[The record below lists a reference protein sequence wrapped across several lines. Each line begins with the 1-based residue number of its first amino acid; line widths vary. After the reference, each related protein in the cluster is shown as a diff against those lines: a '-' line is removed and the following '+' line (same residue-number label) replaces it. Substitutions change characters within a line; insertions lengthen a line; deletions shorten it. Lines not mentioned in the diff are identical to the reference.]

1 LSIYGCRAIIRHL
14 FFSQHYL
21 TYQADLTRTSGT
33 DAKPRPLAA
42 TKMTTL
48 KLIRFVKYF
57 TLLTFLISS
66 VFVALIYFSPT
77 RDLVDYSVL
86 YGVVFG
92 GLTVVLLGIV
102 GYKILRQRASRSRLV
117 KAFLL
122 LFANLII
129 AIAYY
134 FIWDYAQGTI
144 LVKIVNNTGQDV
156 TDTGIYGCSQQNW
169 GTLKNGATRAVRFP
183 GNVSC
188 MFIVTYKLNGVVKH
202 EALQGKYLTTNIY
215 QLGTN
220 PDIEVEE

>member
-1 LSIYGCRAIIRHL
+1 
-14 FFSQHYL
+14 
-21 TYQADLTRTSGT
+21 
-33 DAKPRPLAA
+33 
-42 TKMTTL
+42 MTTL
-48 KLIRFVKYF
+48 KIIHFVKYF

-77 RDLVDYSVL
+77 RGLVDYSVL

-92 GLTVVLLGIV
+92 GLTVVLLGMV
-102 GYKILRQRASRSRLV
+102 GYRVLRQRANRSRLA

-134 FIWDYAQGTI
+134 FIWDYAQGTV
-144 LVKIVNNTGQDV
+144 LVKIANNTGQDV
-156 TDTGIYGCSQQNW
+156 TDTGIYGCSQQSW
-169 GTLKNGATRAVRFP
+169 GTLKNGATKTVRFP

-188 MFIVTYKLNGVVKH
+188 IFIVTYKLNGVVKH
-202 EALQGKYLTTNIY
+202 EALPRKYLTTNIY